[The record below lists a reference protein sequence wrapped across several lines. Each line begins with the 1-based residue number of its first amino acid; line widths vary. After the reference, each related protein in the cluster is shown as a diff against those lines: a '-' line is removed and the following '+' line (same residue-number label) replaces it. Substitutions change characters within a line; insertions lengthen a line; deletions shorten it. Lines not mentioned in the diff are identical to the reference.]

1 MPSNTPATHRLRA
14 AKIPFTV
21 HTYAHR
27 EGATSYGA
35 EAAAAL
41 GVNPE
46 RIFKTLVTTTGSDLV
61 VAVVPV
67 ANSLD
72 LKALA
77 GAVGSKKVAMAEPAA
92 AARSSGYVVGGISPI
107 GQRTPLRTV
116 IDSSV
121 TSYDSVLVSGG
132 RRGMQVELRPDDLVA
147 VTGAIIARIA
157 Q

>member
-77 GAVGSKKVAMAEPAA
+77 AAVGSKKVAMAESAA

>member
-1 MPSNTPATHRLRA
+1 LRA

-27 EGATSYGA
+27 EGATNYGA

-41 GVNPE
+41 GVDPE

-77 GAVGSKKVAMAEPAA
+77 AAVGSKKVAMAEPAA
-92 AARSSGYVVGGISPI
+92 G
-107 GQRTPLRTV
+107 RTQLGLR
-116 IDSSV
+116 
-121 TSYDSVLVSGG
+121 GG
-132 RRGMQVELRPDDLVA
+132 RHLPDRSADSTAYGDRQLGHLVRFGPGLR
-147 VTGAIIARIA
+147 R
-157 Q
+157 